1 MKHRDLYIEIARACA
16 KKSHAK
22 RGGVG
27 AVIVSPNGSI
37 ISHGWNG
44 MPSGM
49 DNCCE
54 DLVPMDTNETLRPGE
69 RGMLNP
75 FTGSMSRLVTKPEV
89 LHAELNAIGKAAEDG
104 RSLRG
109 ATMFVTL
116 SPCLSAGCSK
126 LIHRSGI
133 SHVHYLEEYRD
144 TAGIDF
150 LRACGVLVTKEPE

>member
-1 MKHRDLYIEIARACA
+1 MTGTIIPLPLPNTLAMKHRDLYIEIARACA
-16 KKSHAK
+16 RKSHAK

-54 DLVPMDTNETLRPGE
+54 HDDGHGN
-69 RGMLNP
+69 
-75 FTGSMSRLVTKPEV
+75 LVTNPEV
-89 LHAELNAIGKAAEDG
+89 LHAEMNAIGKAAAEG
-104 RSLRG
+104 RPLLG

-116 SPCLSAGCSK
+116 SPCLSAGCAK
-126 LIHRSGI
+126 MIHRAGI
-133 SHVHYLEEYRD
+133 THVHYIDEYRD
-144 TAGIDF
+144 TSGILF
-150 LRACGVLVTKEPE
+150 LRKCGVLVTKEST

>member
-1 MKHRDLYIEIARACA
+1 MIDLPDTLAMKHRDLYIEIARACA
-16 KKSHAK
+16 RKSHAK

-44 MPSGM
+44 MPSGK

-54 DLVPMDTNETLRPGE
+54 HDDGHGN
-69 RGMLNP
+69 
-75 FTGSMSRLVTKPEV
+75 LVTNPEV
-89 LHAELNAIGKAAEDG
+89 LHAEMNAIGKAAEEG
-104 RSLRG
+104 RSLFG

-133 SHVHYLEEYRD
+133 AHVHYLDEYRD
-144 TAGIDF
+144 PAGINF
-150 LRACGVLVTKEPE
+150 LRECGVLVTKEPS

>member
-1 MKHRDLYIEIARACA
+1 MLPNTLAMKHRDLYIEIARACA
-16 KKSHAK
+16 RKSHAK

-44 MPSGM
+44 MPSDM

-54 DLVPMDTNETLRPGE
+54 DEPEPGV
-69 RGMLNP
+69 LI
-75 FTGSMSRLVTKPEV
+75 TKPEV
-89 LHAELNAIGKAAEDG
+89 LHAELNAIGKAAEEG
-104 RSLRG
+104 RSLFG

-133 SHVHYLEEYRD
+133 SHVHYLDEYRD

-150 LRACGVLVTKEPE
+150 LRKCGVLVTKEPS

>member
-1 MKHRDLYIEIARACA
+1 MKPLPDTIAMKHRDLYIEIARACA
-16 KKSHAK
+16 RKSHAK

-54 DLVPMDTNETLRPGE
+54 DDDGQGGLI
-69 RGMLNP
+69 
-75 FTGSMSRLVTKPEV
+75 TKPEV
-89 LHAELNAIGKAAEDG
+89 LHAELNAIGKAAEEG
-104 RSLRG
+104 RSLFG
-109 ATMFVTL
+109 STLFVTL

-126 LIHRSGI
+126 LIHRAGI
-133 SHVHYLEEYRD
+133 SHVHYLDEYRD
-144 TAGIDF
+144 TSGIDF
-150 LRACGVLVTKEPE
+150 LRDRGILVTKA

>member
-1 MKHRDLYIEIARACA
+1 MLPNTLAMKHRDLYIEIARACA
-16 KKSHAK
+16 RKSHAK

-54 DLVPMDTNETLRPGE
+54 DEPEPGV
-69 RGMLNP
+69 
-75 FTGSMSRLVTKPEV
+75 LVTKPEV
-89 LHAELNAIGKAAEDG
+89 LHAELNAIGKAAEEG
-104 RSLRG
+104 RSLFG

-133 SHVHYLEEYRD
+133 SHVHYLDEYRD

-150 LRACGVLVTKEPE
+150 LRKCGVLVTKEPS